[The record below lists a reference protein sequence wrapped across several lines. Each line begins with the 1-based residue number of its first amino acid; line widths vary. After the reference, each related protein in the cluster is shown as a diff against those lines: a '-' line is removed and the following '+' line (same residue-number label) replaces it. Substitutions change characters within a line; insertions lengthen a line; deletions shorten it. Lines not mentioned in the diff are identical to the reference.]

1 MLYVHGPVPQLDTVQ
16 LDTAHGGEF
25 IGSEPLLKQYRKRYE
40 KVVSTAL
47 EPGQSRDFITQILQE
62 L

>member
-1 MLYVHGPVPQLDTVQ
+1 MLYVCGPVPQLDTVQ

-25 IGSEPLLKQYRKRYE
+25 LDTEPHLKQYRKRSD
-40 KVVSTAL
+40 KILSTAL
-47 EPGQSRDFITQILQE
+47 EPGLSRDFIARVLQE